1 MILNHLGSEKE
12 KIIVDKSNVGMTLI
26 EVQFS
31 LAMFA
36 MFMAVFVAMTE
47 FTSKFINKSE
57 ISFAGSEGLLIDNQR
72 LQSIMDGLANT
83 LSQPAFSVKE
93 INEITQSEN
102 KKCSYDPMLTWNI
115 PGKSI
120 QMPSGYRICLRT
132 TSLGEPLDETD
143 SQGGITRSSIEKLID
158 GENPGIYI
166 LQALP
171 EEITSSTLPSRRI
184 FCRPKPFC

>member
-1 MILNHLGSEKE
+1 MIFKFLNYSNEE
-12 KIIVDKSNVGMTLI
+12 IIKKKNNSGMTLI

-57 ISFAGSEGLLIDNQR
+57 TSFTGSQGLLIDNQR
-72 LQSIMDGLANT
+72 LLSIMDGLANT

-93 INEITQSEN
+93 IIEITQNEN
-102 KKCSYDPMLTWNI
+102 KSCSYDPMFTWNI
-115 PGKSI
+115 PGKPI
-120 QMPSGYRICLRT
+120 QIPPGYRICLRT
-132 TSLGEPLDETD
+132 TSIAEPLDETD
-143 SQGGITRSSIEKLID
+143 SQGAITKSSIQKLID
-158 GENPGIYI
+158 GEKPGIYI

-171 EEITSSTLPSRRI
+171 EEVTSSTLPIRRI
-184 FCRPKPFC
+184 FCRPKTFC